1 MKRKLFLRTAALL
14 SLSLLFTACAPRDN
28 DIVLAIGEEAG
39 KAAGLALIN
48 RAFDAKANEA
58 TVEYQARAG
67 VTYHSE
73 AAGKDVL
80 LEPDRV
86 YVVKVAPKAGETEYY
101 YAEVDAVTGF
111 AFRAERYATE
121 TVFTEEQQK
130 QGDAFGTQGE
140 LNPDD
145 FLLTQQNAQK
155 NIMDIMANRLEP
167 ELPILR
173 IYPDI
178 IETDSVDFP
187 QVMLEYFVL
196 MEDGTVYNL
205 TLSWPTME
213 LIKVYIRD

>member
-1 MKRKLFLRTAALL
+1 MMRKRILVIFFCIALL
-14 SLSLLFTACAPRDN
+14 FSACVPKDN
-28 DIVLAIGEEAG
+28 GVVLAIGEEAG

-48 RAFDAKANEA
+48 RAFDAKATEA
-58 TVEYQARAG
+58 TVEYQARAET
-67 VTYHSE
+67 TYHSE

-130 QGDAFGTQGE
+130 QVDALGTLGE
-140 LNPDD
+140 MNPDD

-167 ELPILR
+167 ELPVLR
-173 IYPDI
+173 VYPDI
-178 IETDSVDFP
+178 IETDSFDLP

-205 TLSWPTME
+205 TLCWPTLE

>member
-1 MKRKLFLRTAALL
+1 
-14 SLSLLFTACAPRDN
+14 
-28 DIVLAIGEEAG
+28 
-39 KAAGLALIN
+39 
-48 RAFDAKANEA
+48 
-58 TVEYQARAG
+58 
-67 VTYHSE
+67 
-73 AAGKDVL
+73 

-130 QGDAFGTQGE
+130 QVDALGTLE
-140 LNPDD
+140 AFNPDD
-145 FLLTQQNAQK
+145 FVAIQEDALTSIVDLIQK
-155 NIMDIMANRLEP
+155 RLEP
-167 ELPILR
+167 NLPLMR
-173 IYPDI
+173 VYPDI

-196 MEDGTVYNL
+196 LEDGTVYNL